1 MRTLIQATYCKEK
14 TVESRDLKLLQ
25 DLWQD
30 ALVGADALYE
40 DVKSMTFVG
49 GNTAYL
55 VFEGED
61 QMAEVQVSDEAAMTA
76 HFIAQQYGVSKVR
89 MNRGVTLPYSVAN
102 ARQYTGIQLVRV
114 VNKNTTVAFETQDR
128 VFPWEDLVL
137 TRALGY
143 RDCKVA
149 DYSAQLTHIRNT
161 DITFFTD
168 GTVLA
173 VAYSPNGHHMVEGVM
188 KVTNGY
194 QSAIITRNNATPATM
209 NALEEALITTLQNGT
224 EQVMV
229 GGCGYSPALH
239 GNGFS
244 YRLQTKDTNS
254 KNHSLIGAVRQA
266 GLRPYMNNYLLLT
279 RPY

>member
-1 MRTLIQATYCKEK
+1 M
-14 TVESRDLKLLQ
+14 ESRDLKLLQ

-30 ALVGADALYE
+30 VLVGADALFE

-49 GNTAYL
+49 RNTAYL

-102 ARQYTGIQLVRV
+102 ARQYTGIPLDRV

-161 DITFFTD
+161 DIVFFTD

-194 QSAIITRNNATPATM
+194 QSAIITRNNATTATM
-209 NALEEALITTLQNGT
+209 NALEEALITTLQNGK

-229 GGCGYSPALH
+229 GGCGYSPALR

-244 YRLQTKDTNS
+244 YRLQTKDADS
-254 KNHSLIGAVRQA
+254 GNHSLLAAVRQA
-266 GLRPYMNNYLLLT
+266 GLRPYVNNYMLLT
-279 RPY
+279 RPF

>member
-1 MRTLIQATYCKEK
+1 MRTPSQATYCKEK

-25 DLWQD
+25 DMWQD

-40 DVKSMTFVG
+40 DVKSITFVG

-102 ARQYTGIQLVRV
+102 ARQYTGIPLDRV

-161 DITFFTD
+161 DIVFFTD

-194 QSAIITRNNATPATM
+194 QSAIITRNNATPATI
-209 NALEEALITTLQNGT
+209 NSLEEALTTLQNGT

-229 GGCGYSPALH
+229 GGFGYSPALH
-239 GNGFS
+239 GNGFT
-244 YRLQTKDTNS
+244 YRLQTKDVDS
-254 KNHSLIGAVRQA
+254 GNHSLLAAVRQA
-266 GLRPYMNNYLLLT
+266 GLRPYVNNYMLLT
-279 RPY
+279 RPF

>member
-1 MRTLIQATYCKEK
+1 MRTLSQATYCKEK

-40 DVKSMTFVG
+40 DVKSITFVG

-102 ARQYTGIQLVRV
+102 SRQYTGIPLARV
-114 VNKNTTVAFETQDR
+114 VNKNTTVAFETRDR

-161 DITFFTD
+161 DIVFFTD

-173 VAYSPNGHHMVEGVM
+173 VAYSSNGHHMVEGVM

-244 YRLQTKDTNS
+244 YRLQTKDTDS
-254 KNHSLIGAVRQA
+254 EHHSLLAAVRQA
-266 GLRPYMNNYLLLT
+266 GLRPYINNYLLLT

>member
-1 MRTLIQATYCKEK
+1 M
-14 TVESRDLKLLQ
+14 ESRDLKLLQ

-76 HFIAQQYGVSKVR
+76 HCIAQQYGVSKVR
-89 MNRGVTLPYSVAN
+89 MNRGVTLPYRVAN
-102 ARQYTGIQLVRV
+102 ARQYTGIPLDRV

-161 DITFFTD
+161 DIVFFTD

-173 VAYSPNGHHMVEGVM
+173 VVYSPNGHHMVEGVM

-209 NALEEALITTLQNGT
+209 NDLQEALITTLQNGT

-229 GGCGYSPALH
+229 GGCGYSPSLH

-244 YRLQTKDTNS
+244 YRLQTKDTDS
-254 KNHSLIGAVRQA
+254 GNHSLLAAVRQA
-266 GLRPYMNNYLLLT
+266 GLRPYVNNYLLLT
-279 RPY
+279 RPF

>member
-1 MRTLIQATYCKEK
+1 M
-14 TVESRDLKLLQ
+14 ESRDLKLLQ

-30 ALVGADALYE
+30 ALVGADALFE
-40 DVKSMTFVG
+40 DVKSITFVG

-55 VFEGED
+55 GFEGED

-76 HFIAQQYGVSKVR
+76 HCIAQQYGVSKVR

-102 ARQYTGIQLVRV
+102 ARQYTGIPLARV

-149 DYSAQLTHIRNT
+149 DYSAQLTHIRNI
-161 DITFFTD
+161 DIAFFTD

-173 VAYSPNGHHMVEGVM
+173 VVYEPNGHHMVEGVM

-244 YRLQTKDTNS
+244 YRLQTKDTDS

-279 RPY
+279 RPF

>member
-1 MRTLIQATYCKEK
+1 MRTLSQVTYFKENK
-14 TVESRDLKLLQ
+14 MESRDLKLLQ

-30 ALVGADALYE
+30 ALVGADALFE
-40 DVKSMTFVG
+40 DVKSITFVG

-76 HFIAQQYGVSKVR
+76 HCIAQQYGVSKVR

-102 ARQYTGIQLVRV
+102 ARQYTGIPLARV

-149 DYSAQLTHIRNT
+149 DYSAQLTHIRNI
-161 DITFFTD
+161 DIAFFTD

-173 VAYSPNGHHMVEGVM
+173 VVYEPNGHHMVEGVM

-244 YRLQTKDTNS
+244 YRLQTKDTDS

-279 RPY
+279 RPF

>member
-1 MRTLIQATYCKEK
+1 MRTPSQATYCKEK

-25 DLWQD
+25 DMWQD

-40 DVKSMTFVG
+40 DVKSITFVG

-102 ARQYTGIQLVRV
+102 ARQYTGIPLDRV

-161 DITFFTD
+161 DIVFFTD

-194 QSAIITRNNATPATM
+194 QSAIITRNNATPAIM
-209 NALEEALITTLQNGT
+209 NALEEALITTLQNGK

-244 YRLQTKDTNS
+244 YRLQTKDTDS
-254 KNHSLIGAVRQA
+254 GDHSLLAAVRQA

-279 RPY
+279 RPF

>member
-1 MRTLIQATYCKEK
+1 MRTLSQATYYKENK
-14 TVESRDLKLLQ
+14 MESRDLKLLQ

-102 ARQYTGIQLVRV
+102 ARQYTGIQLVRF

-239 GNGFS
+239 GNGFT
-244 YRLQTKDTNS
+244 YRLQTEDTDS

-279 RPY
+279 RPF

>member
-1 MRTLIQATYCKEK
+1 MRTLSQVTYYKENK
-14 TVESRDLKLLQ
+14 MESRDLKLLQ

-30 ALVGADALYE
+30 ALVGADALFE

-49 GNTAYL
+49 RNTAYL

-102 ARQYTGIQLVRV
+102 ARQYTGIPLDRV

-161 DITFFTD
+161 DIVFFTD

-173 VAYSPNGHHMVEGVM
+173 VVYSPNGHHMVEGAM

-229 GGCGYSPALH
+229 GSCGYSPALH

-244 YRLQTKDTNS
+244 YRLQTKDTDS
-254 KNHSLIGAVRQA
+254 EHHSLLAAVRQA
-266 GLRPYMNNYLLLT
+266 GLRPYVNNYLLLT
-279 RPY
+279 RPF

>member
-1 MRTLIQATYCKEK
+1 MRTLSQATYCKEK

-40 DVKSMTFVG
+40 DVKSITFVG

-102 ARQYTGIQLVRV
+102 ARQYTGIPLARV

-161 DITFFTD
+161 DIVFFTD

-173 VAYSPNGHHMVEGVM
+173 VAYSSNGHHMVEGVM

-244 YRLQTKDTNS
+244 YRLQTKDTDS
-254 KNHSLIGAVRQA
+254 EHHSLLAAVRQA
-266 GLRPYMNNYLLLT
+266 GLRPYINNYLLLT

>member
-1 MRTLIQATYCKEK
+1 M
-14 TVESRDLKLLQ
+14 ESRDLKLLQ

-30 ALVGADALYE
+30 ALVGADALFE
-40 DVKSMTFVG
+40 DVNSMTFVG
-49 GNTAYL
+49 RNTAYL

-102 ARQYTGIQLVRV
+102 ARQYTGIPLDRV
-114 VNKNTTVAFETQDR
+114 VNKNTIVAFETQDR

-229 GGCGYSPALH
+229 GRCGYSPALH
-239 GNGFS
+239 GNGFT
-244 YRLQTKDTNS
+244 YRLQTKDTDS

>member
-1 MRTLIQATYCKEK
+1 MRTLSQVTYFKENK
-14 TVESRDLKLLQ
+14 MESRDLKLLQ

-30 ALVGADALYE
+30 ALVGVDALFE
-40 DVKSMTFVG
+40 DVNSMTFVG
-49 GNTAYL
+49 RNTAYL

-102 ARQYTGIQLVRV
+102 ARQYTGIPLARV
-114 VNKNTTVAFETQDR
+114 VNKNTTVAFETKDR

-149 DYSAQLTHIRNT
+149 DYSAQLTHIQNT
-161 DITFFTD
+161 DIAFFTD

-244 YRLQTKDTNS
+244 YRLQTKDTDS

-266 GLRPYMNNYLLLT
+266 GLRPYVNNYLLLT
-279 RPY
+279 RPF

>member
-1 MRTLIQATYCKEK
+1 MRTPSQVTYYKENK
-14 TVESRDLKLLQ
+14 MESRDLKLLQ

-40 DVKSMTFVG
+40 DVKSITFVG

-102 ARQYTGIQLVRV
+102 ARQYTGIPLDRV

-161 DITFFTD
+161 DIVFFTD

-194 QSAIITRNNATPATM
+194 QSAIITRNNATTATM
-209 NALEEALITTLQNGT
+209 NALEEALITTLQNGK

-239 GNGFS
+239 GNGFT
-244 YRLQTKDTNS
+244 YRLQTKDTDS
-254 KNHSLIGAVRQA
+254 KHHSLLAAVRQA
-266 GLRPYMNNYLLLT
+266 GLRPYVNNYLLLT
-279 RPY
+279 RPF

>member
-1 MRTLIQATYCKEK
+1 MRTLSQVMYYKENK
-14 TVESRDLKLLQ
+14 MESRDLKLLQ

-30 ALVGADALYE
+30 ALVGADALFE

-76 HFIAQQYGVSKVR
+76 NFIAQQYGVSKVR

-102 ARQYTGIQLVRV
+102 ARQYTGIPLDRV

-161 DITFFTD
+161 DIVFFTD

-239 GNGFS
+239 GNGFT
-244 YRLQTKDTNS
+244 YRLQTKDTDS

-266 GLRPYMNNYLLLT
+266 GLRPYMNNYLLLA
-279 RPY
+279 RPF

>member
-1 MRTLIQATYCKEK
+1 MRTLSQATYCKEK

-40 DVKSMTFVG
+40 DVKSITFVG

-102 ARQYTGIQLVRV
+102 ARQYTGIQLARV

-161 DITFFTD
+161 DIVFFTD

-173 VAYSPNGHHMVEGVM
+173 VAYSSNGHHMVEGVM

-244 YRLQTKDTNS
+244 YRLQTKDTDS
-254 KNHSLIGAVRQA
+254 EHHSLLAAVRQA
-266 GLRPYMNNYLLLT
+266 GLRPYINNYLLLT

>member
-1 MRTLIQATYCKEK
+1 MRTLSQATYCKEK

-40 DVKSMTFVG
+40 DVKSITFVG

-102 ARQYTGIQLVRV
+102 ARQYTGIQLARV

-161 DITFFTD
+161 DIVFFTD

-173 VAYSPNGHHMVEGVM
+173 VAYSSNGHHMVEGVM

-244 YRLQTKDTNS
+244 YRLQTKDTDS
-254 KNHSLIGAVRQA
+254 EHHSLLAAVRQA
-266 GLRPYMNNYLLLT
+266 GLIPYINNYLLLT

>member
-1 MRTLIQATYCKEK
+1 M
-14 TVESRDLKLLQ
+14 ESRDLKLLQ

-30 ALVGADALYE
+30 VLVGADALFE

-49 GNTAYL
+49 RNTAYL

-209 NALEEALITTLQNGT
+209 NALEEALMTTLQNGT

-229 GGCGYSPALH
+229 GGSGYSPALH
-239 GNGFS
+239 GNGFT
-244 YRLQTKDTNS
+244 YRLQTEDTDS

-279 RPY
+279 RPF

>member
-1 MRTLIQATYCKEK
+1 MRTPSQATYCKEK

-40 DVKSMTFVG
+40 DVKSITFVG

-102 ARQYTGIQLVRV
+102 ARQYTGIPLDRV

-161 DITFFTD
+161 DIVFFTD

-209 NALEEALITTLQNGT
+209 NALEEALITTLQNGK

-239 GNGFS
+239 GNGFT
-244 YRLQTKDTNS
+244 YRLQTKDVDS
-254 KNHSLIGAVRQA
+254 GNHSLLAAVRQA
-266 GLRPYMNNYLLLT
+266 GLRPYVNNYLLLT
-279 RPY
+279 RPF

>member
-1 MRTLIQATYCKEK
+1 MRTLSQVMYYKENK
-14 TVESRDLKLLQ
+14 MESRDLKLLQ

-30 ALVGADALYE
+30 ALVGADALFE

-76 HFIAQQYGVSKVR
+76 NFIAQQYGVSKVR

-102 ARQYTGIQLVRV
+102 ARQYTGIPLDRV

-161 DITFFTD
+161 DIVFFTD

-194 QSAIITRNNATPATM
+194 QSAIITHNNATTATM

-239 GNGFS
+239 GNGFT
-244 YRLQTKDTNS
+244 YRLQTKDTDS

-266 GLRPYMNNYLLLT
+266 GLRPYMNNYLLLA
-279 RPY
+279 RPF